1 MSELAA
7 RSAAWTEERGTSD
20 EGRRRR
26 VGGKG
31 RWAGGRRRAGS
42 TAFGVLVI
50 GIAVWSLFP
59 FVWQVITSF
68 EPDRDLAQFT
78 PTWLPIP
85 GGTLQH
91 YRNVFVAKDFA
102 PYILNSVIVDVSATA
117 IALVFAALA
126 AYSIARLPLP
136 GKGIVLGLVLAVSM
150 FPQISIVTPLYQ
162 ILISLHLIDTYTGL
176 SGVYIGLSLPLM
188 VYILWGHFRTIPR
201 EMDEAARIDGA
212 GPLRTLWSVIIPVAL
227 PGIVPAAL
235 LGFIASWN
243 ELLLAL
249 SLMTSPTRQTIPV
262 GIANFTGLYSV
273 PWGDIAAASVVVT
286 VPLVILVLIFQRRIV
301 EGVTAGAVKG

>member
-1 MSELAA
+1 MAA
-7 RSAAWTEERGTSD
+7 IAQPRARIST
-20 EGRRRR
+20 
-26 VGGKG
+26 GKHVR
-31 RWAGGRRRAGS
+31 RWA
-42 TAFGVLVI
+42 FGLLVT

-59 FVWQVITSF
+59 FAWQVVTSF
-68 EPDRDLAQFT
+68 EPDRDLARFT
-78 PTWLPIP
+78 PTWLQIP

-150 FPQISIVTPLYQ
+150 FPQISIVTPLYEL
-162 ILISLHLIDTYTGL
+162 LISLHLIDTYPGL

-188 VYILWGHFRTIPR
+188 VYILWAHFRTIPR
-201 EMDEAARIDGA
+201 ELDEAARIDGA
-212 GPLRTLWSVIIPVAL
+212 GQLRTLWHVIIPVAM
-227 PGIVPAAL
+227 PGVVPAAL

-249 SLMTSPTRQTIPV
+249 SLMTSPSRQTIPV
-262 GIANFTGLYSV
+262 GIANFTGLYSI

-286 VPLVILVLIFQRRIV
+286 VPLVLLVLIFQRRII

>member
-1 MSELAA
+1 MVAIAS
-7 RSAAWTEERGTSD
+7 
-20 EGRRRR
+20 GRR
-26 VGGKG
+26 
-31 RWAGGRRRAGS
+31 
-42 TAFGVLVI
+42 TAKHVKRLSFGIMVS

-59 FVWQVITSF
+59 FLWQLVTSF
-68 EPDRDLAQFT
+68 EPDRDLARFT
-78 PTWLPIP
+78 PTWLPVP

-102 PYILNSVIVDVSATA
+102 PYILNSVIVDVTATA

-126 AYSIARLPLP
+126 AYAIARLPLP
-136 GKGIVLGLVLAVSM
+136 GKGAVLGLVLAVSM

-162 ILISLHLIDTYTGL
+162 VLINLHMINTYTGL

-201 EMDEAARIDGA
+201 ELDEAARIDGA
-212 GPLRTLWSVIIPVAL
+212 GPLRALWTVIIPVAL
-227 PGIVPAAL
+227 PGVVPAAL
-235 LGFIASWN
+235 LGFIACWN

-249 SLMTSPTRQTIPV
+249 SLMTSPSHQTIPV
-262 GIANFTGLYSV
+262 GIANFTGLYSI

-286 VPLVILVLIFQRRIV
+286 VPLVVLVLIFQRRIV

>member
-1 MSELAA
+1 MATIA
-7 RSAAWTEERGTSD
+7 Q
-20 EGRRRR
+20 RRP
-26 VGGKG
+26 G
-31 RWAGGRRRAGS
+31 AGS
-42 TAFGVLVI
+42 RSRPARHPVRHPVRRGAFGLLVAAI
-50 GIAVWSLFP
+50 VVWSLFP
-59 FVWQVITSF
+59 FAWQVVTSF
-68 EPDRDLAQFT
+68 EPDRDLARFA

-91 YRNVFVAKDFA
+91 YRNVFVAKNFA
-102 PYILNSVIVDVSATA
+102 PYIVNSVIVDVTATA

-162 ILISLHLIDTYTGL
+162 IMIRLHLLNSYTGL
-176 SGVYIGLSLPLM
+176 SGVYIGLALPLM
-188 VYILWGHFRTIPR
+188 VYILWGHFRAIPA
-201 EMDEAARIDGA
+201 EIDEAARIDGA
-212 GPLRTLWSVIIPVAL
+212 GPVRALWSVIVPVAL
-227 PGIVPAAL
+227 PGVVPAVL
-235 LGFIASWN
+235 LGFIAAWN

-249 SLMTSPTRQTIPV
+249 SFMTSPAHQTIPV
-262 GIANFTGLYSV
+262 GIANFTGIYSI

-286 VPLVILVLIFQRRIV
+286 LPLVILVLIFQKRIV

>member
-1 MSELAA
+1 MAA
-7 RSAAWTEERGTSD
+7 PAAS
-20 EGRRRR
+20 RR
-26 VGGKG
+26 
-31 RWAGGRRRAGS
+31 
-42 TAFGVLVI
+42 TARQMKRLSFGIMVI

-59 FVWQVITSF
+59 FAWQVVTSF
-68 EPDRDLAQFT
+68 EPDRDLARFT
-78 PTWLPIP
+78 PTWLPVP
-85 GGTLQH
+85 GTLQH

-102 PYILNSVIVDVSATA
+102 PYIANSMIVDVTATV

-126 AYSIARLPLP
+126 AYAVARLPLP
-136 GKGIVLGLVLAVSM
+136 GKGVVLGLVLAVSM

-162 ILISLHLIDTYTGL
+162 VLIRLHMINTYAGL

-201 EMDEAARIDGA
+201 ELDEAARIDGA
-212 GPLRTLWSVIIPVAL
+212 GPLRALWTVIIPVAL
-227 PGIVPAAL
+227 PGVVPAAL
-235 LGFIASWN
+235 LGFIACWN

-249 SLMTSPTRQTIPV
+249 SLMTSPSHQTIPV
-262 GIANFTGLYSV
+262 GIANFTGLYSI

-286 VPLVILVLIFQRRIV
+286 VPLVVLVLIFQRRIV

>member
-1 MSELAA
+1 MAA
-7 RSAAWTEERGTSD
+7 IAQPRRPVLRRGTA
-20 EGRRRR
+20 RRLRR
-26 VGGKG
+26 
-31 RWAGGRRRAGS
+31 WL
-42 TAFGVLVI
+42 FGLLVI
-50 GIAVWSLFP
+50 GIAIWSLFP
-59 FVWQVITSF
+59 FAWQVITSF
-68 EPDRDLAQFT
+68 EPDRDLARFT

-117 IALVFAALA
+117 VALVFAALA

-136 GKGIVLGLVLAVSM
+136 GKGVVLGLVLAVSM

-162 ILISLHLIDTYTGL
+162 VLISLHLIDTYAGL

-188 VYILWGHFRTIPR
+188 VYILWGHFRAIPR
-201 EMDEAARIDGA
+201 ELDEAARIDGA
-212 GPLRTLWSVIIPVAL
+212 GPLRALWTVIIPVAL
-227 PGIVPAAL
+227 PGVVPAAL
-235 LGFIASWN
+235 LGFIACWN

-249 SLMTSPTRQTIPV
+249 SLMTSPPRQTIPV
-262 GIANFTGLYSV
+262 GIANFTGLYSI

-286 VPLVILVLIFQRRIV
+286 VPLVVLVLIFQRRIV

>member
-1 MSELAA
+1 MAA
-7 RSAAWTEERGTSD
+7 IAQPRQSAP
-20 EGRRRR
+20 GRPVLRR
-26 VGGKG
+26 
-31 RWAGGRRRAGS
+31 S
-42 TAFGVLVI
+42 TARRLRRWLFGLLVV
-50 GIAVWSLFP
+50 GIAIWSLFP

-68 EPDRDLAQFT
+68 EPDRDLARFT

-117 IALVFAALA
+117 VALVFAALA

-136 GKGIVLGLVLAVSM
+136 GKGVVLGLVLAVSM

-162 ILISLHLIDTYTGL
+162 VLISLHLIDTYAGL

-188 VYILWGHFRTIPR
+188 VYILWGHFRAIPR
-201 EMDEAARIDGA
+201 ELDEAARIDGA
-212 GPLRTLWSVIIPVAL
+212 GPLRALWTVIIPVAL
-227 PGIVPAAL
+227 PGVVPAAL
-235 LGFIASWN
+235 LGFIACWN

-249 SLMTSPTRQTIPV
+249 SLMTSPPRQTIPV
-262 GIANFTGLYSV
+262 GIANFTGLYSI

-286 VPLVILVLIFQRRIV
+286 VPLVVLVLIFQRRIV